1 MNLILKIALLFLF
14 LANSISYA
22 DGTWNNE
29 AHSQLR
35 LVSASPAHTDS
46 LKLTLGVH
54 FVLDPGW
61 KIYWKI
67 PGDTGFPTAIK
78 LANNNI
84 VKPYIHWPIPSR
96 DISEEGI
103 ETFTYQN
110 EFVIPFDISFRN
122 KKEKENALFEI
133 DYLICNTSCIPVT
146 TQLKLENAVQNENI
160 IQRFV
165 KKVPR
170 TDDEAVVFGEP
181 SLVYE
186 NGHPTITLK
195 AYAQEPFIEPD
206 LIITEPAPS
215 NFAQPMLWTSGDNL
229 TATFYVPIKN
239 SHIIKQ
245 LQKIK
250 VVLLNNKQYGVEK
263 ELFLNSSQEE
273 TPIFSDNILF
283 ILFCAL
289 AGGLI
294 LNVMPC
300 VLPVLSLKILA
311 LINHSSENSP
321 AQIKKDFAANAA
333 GVIVSFLLLA
343 ILTCIFKGLG
353 KIIGFGL
360 HFSDPSFL
368 ITLIIILVVFAC
380 NLLGAFEFIL
390 PSSWLNRLNLLGN
403 SKSSLLSN
411 FLSGMLATILAT
423 PCTAPFVGTA
433 VSFALSRGNL
443 ETISI
448 FTLMGVGMAL
458 PYILLYFFPKTI
470 FYLPKPGKWMVKVRQ
485 LLGIM
490 LFATVLWLIFIVSSQ
505 LGNKAAFLLFLICLL
520 LKFVL
525 ENNTLLLK
533 FRSLKAVC
541 SCLII
546 AAAFYIPFNMA
557 EQRQIHQSHI
567 NIIWQQFDQ
576 EKLNEY
582 VKQGKTVVVDVTAD
596 WCLICKMNKL
606 STLER
611 ESTLDY
617 FRQHDIVAMRADLT
631 NHDPNII
638 KYLHSFNRFGIP
650 LNVVY
655 GPKAPQGI
663 VLPELLSTSKLL
675 DALSKAGAK

>member
-1 MNLILKIALLFLF
+1 
-14 LANSISYA
+14 
-22 DGTWNNE
+22 
-29 AHSQLR
+29 
-35 LVSASPAHTDS
+35 
-46 LKLTLGVH
+46 
-54 FVLDPGW
+54 
-61 KIYWKI
+61 
-67 PGDTGFPTAIK
+67 
-78 LANNNI
+78 
-84 VKPYIHWPIPSR
+84 
-96 DISEEGI
+96 
-103 ETFTYQN
+103 
-110 EFVIPFDISFRN
+110 
-122 KKEKENALFEI
+122 
-133 DYLICNTSCIPVT
+133 
-146 TQLKLENAVQNENI
+146 
-160 IQRFV
+160 
-165 KKVPR
+165 
-170 TDDEAVVFGEP
+170 
-181 SLVYE
+181 
-186 NGHPTITLK
+186 
-195 AYAQEPFIEPD
+195 
-206 LIITEPAPS
+206 
-215 NFAQPMLWTSGDNL
+215 
-229 TATFYVPIKN
+229 
-239 SHIIKQ
+239 
-245 LQKIK
+245 
-250 VVLLNNKQYGVEK
+250 
-263 ELFLNSSQEE
+263 
-273 TPIFSDNILF
+273 
-283 ILFCAL
+283 
-289 AGGLI
+289 
-294 LNVMPC
+294 
-300 VLPVLSLKILA
+300 
-311 LINHSSENSP
+311 
-321 AQIKKDFAANAA
+321 
-333 GVIVSFLLLA
+333 
-343 ILTCIFKGLG
+343 
-353 KIIGFGL
+353 
-360 HFSDPSFL
+360 
-368 ITLIIILVVFAC
+368 
-380 NLLGAFEFIL
+380 
-390 PSSWLNRLNLLGN
+390 
-403 SKSSLLSN
+403 
-411 FLSGMLATILAT
+411 
-423 PCTAPFVGTA
+423 
-433 VSFALSRGNL
+433 
-443 ETISI
+443 
-448 FTLMGVGMAL
+448 MGVGMAL